1 MKEKMYLVTDITF
14 DTTDGGNREG
24 EDLMTLEEERNLE
37 EDARGLWY
45 ATDEYHLCDK
55 ITEKFGFGIIHINS
69 TNDTLHPLTAYM

>member
-14 DTTDGGNREG
+14 DTTDGGNREC

-55 ITEKFGFGIIHINS
+55 ITAKFGFGIVHINS
-69 TNDTLHPLTAYM
+69 TNDTFHPLTSYM

>member
-14 DTTDGGNREG
+14 DTTHGGDC

-55 ITEKFGFGIIHINS
+55 ITAKFGFGIVHINS

>member
-45 ATDEYHLCDK
+45 ATDEYHLFDK
-55 ITEKFGFGIIHINS
+55 ITEKFGFGIVHINS